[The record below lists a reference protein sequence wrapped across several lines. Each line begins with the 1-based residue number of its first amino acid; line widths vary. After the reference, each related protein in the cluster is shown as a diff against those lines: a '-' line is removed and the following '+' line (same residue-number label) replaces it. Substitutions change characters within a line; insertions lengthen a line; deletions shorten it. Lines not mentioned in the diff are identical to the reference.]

1 MKNYSSEKLRTISVL
16 GHGSVGKTSFC
27 DAMLFAGGGC
37 ERLGNVDDGTSVFDY
52 TSESREKKHSFGSS
66 LATMD
71 WKDHKI
77 NILDTPGLADFHGET
92 IGAISASDMA
102 ILLVDSKDGVEVGSF
117 KTWSFTKKADI
128 PVFIYVSRVDREN
141 SDFGRVLEQT
151 REMFNKHVVP
161 VVFPVMDGDSFVAL
175 VNAITGKAVDAA
187 GKDIP
192 VPDSAKGSL
201 EDYRMQLIEE
211 AAEADEGLMETF
223 FANETLTEAELK
235 KGIKLAVKNRGLFP
249 LYCGTSIP
257 PVGQKF
263 VLDSIVEYAP
273 SPLEAKPAAV
283 IDGDPV
289 SPDPK
294 GGFVARAFS
303 TKHDKHVGDMVYL
316 KILRGT
322 VVGSHEAI
330 NIARHQTERLGNY
343 YYMNGSSREDADKM
357 VVGDVIAVA
366 KLKGTITNDVLCDKA
381 KQVKL
386 VPISFPNPVYR
397 AAITAKKRGDE
408 DKMGAG
414 LHKLGAMDP
423 TFITRN
429 EGNIGQ
435 TTVNGMGELHLMTML
450 ARLKEMSGV
459 EAELFKPRIAYQE
472 TITKKANGAYKHRKQ
487 SGGRGQYGHVL
498 MRIEPTPRGEGYVF
512 ASEVSGGNVPT
523 KFIPAVEKGVIE
535 AMHKGPLSGSE
546 VIDVKAVVTDG
557 SSHAVDS
564 SDMAFKLAS
573 SKCFQNLMMEAGP
586 ILLEPIMTIEITVP
600 DDYMGD
606 VMGDVNSRRG
616 KIQGMESQGGF
627 QVIKAAVPQAELYQ
641 YTSSLR
647 SLTQARGSFTQS
659 FSHYEATPREVQKK
673 IMDDYQNDED

>member
-1 MKNYSSEKLRTISVL
+1 MKNYTSEKLRTISIL

-27 DAMLFAGGGC
+27 DALLFAGGGC
-37 ERLGNVDDGTSVFDY
+37 ERLGSVDEGTSVFDY
-52 TSESREKKHSFGSS
+52 TSESKEKRHSFGSS
-66 LATMD
+66 IATLD
-71 WKDHKI
+71 WKDTKL
-77 NILDTPGLADFHGET
+77 NIIDTPGLADFHGET

-102 ILLVDSKDGVEVGSF
+102 ILLLDGKDGVEVGSF
-117 KTWSFTKKADI
+117 KTWNFAKKVNI

-141 SDFGRVLEQT
+141 SNFDRVIEQA

-161 VVFPVMDGDSFVAL
+161 VVFPIMNGETFAGVA
-175 VNAITGKAVDAA
+175 NAITGKAVDAA
-187 GKDIP
+187 GKEIP
-192 VPDSAKGSL
+192 LPESVQDL
-201 EDYRMQLIEE
+201 CDDYRMQLIEE
-211 AAEADEGLMETF
+211 AAEADEKLMDIF
-223 FANETLTEAELK
+223 FANDTLTDEELR
-235 KGIKLAVKNRGLFP
+235 KGIKLAVKNRSLFP

-263 VLDSIVEYAP
+263 VLDAIVEYAP
-273 SPLEAKPAAV
+273 SPLEASPIATL
-283 IDGDPV
+283 DGGTV
-289 SPDPK
+289 LPDPK

-303 TKHDKHVGDMVYL
+303 TKHDKHVGDMVYV
-316 KILRGT
+316 KILRGSAD
-322 VVGSHEAI
+322 GSHEAI

-343 YYMNGSSREDADKM
+343 YYMHGSSREDANKM
-357 VVGDVIAVA
+357 VVGDVLAVA
-366 KLKGTITNDVLCDKA
+366 KLKGTITNDVLCDKSN
-381 KQVKL
+381 QVKL

-429 EGNIGQ
+429 ESNIGQ

-459 EAELFKPRIAYQE
+459 EAELFKPKIAYQE
-472 TITKKANGAYKHRKQ
+472 TITKKANGAYKHKKQ

-498 MRIEPTPRGEGYVF
+498 MRIEPAPRGEGYTF

-546 VIDVKAVVTDG
+546 VIDVKAFITDG
-557 SSHAVDS
+557 SAHAVDS

-573 SKCFQNLMMEAGP
+573 NKCFKNLMMEANP
-586 ILLEPIMTIEITVP
+586 ILLEPIMSIEITVP
-600 DDYMGD
+600 EDYMGD

-616 KIQGMESQGGF
+616 KIQGMEAQGGF

-647 SLTQARGSFTQS
+647 SLTQARGSFTQD

-673 IMDDYQNDED
+673 IMEDFQKDEE